1 MSFLR
6 KQDYFTEIREQE
18 FDVILNNLT
27 ETTAYTSEQVRLD
40 AEKKAQAKIESMI
53 CHRYDVGLIF
63 KDILTFDVN
72 TQYNIG
78 ELVQYS
84 ETAYSDA
91 ATYLVNALVSHKTT
105 VGGSLFDDIYICT
118 TAVTAGE
125 VFVAAKW
132 TKQGS
137 NNSLYVVRE
146 TTITTKPTTNFVYTS
161 NVYTG
166 KHDTIK
172 GWDTTKDL
180 FFERDAQ
187 QVRIYYSAADRTN
200 KTNLIGVVDI
210 GTQVKEFPSSLPIDA
225 GDDSENTLSGFLEI
239 IGFMP
244 DTTQWSIVATN
255 PFQLEDNRN
264 RLMMSIMVDLVLF
277 DLHGRVNY
285 RNIPDF
291 RGLAKEEA
299 MSMLSDIKNGVIKPP
314 DLPLYHDETRGAR
327 IAYGSEPKLNHTF
340 FSC

>member
-180 FFERDAQ
+180 FFERDA
-187 QVRIYYSAADRTN
+187 
-200 KTNLIGVVDI
+200 
-210 GTQVKEFPSSLPIDA
+210 
-225 GDDSENTLSGFLEI
+225 
-239 IGFMP
+239 
-244 DTTQWSIVATN
+244 
-255 PFQLEDNRN
+255 
-264 RLMMSIMVDLVLF
+264 
-277 DLHGRVNY
+277 
-285 RNIPDF
+285 
-291 RGLAKEEA
+291 
-299 MSMLSDIKNGVIKPP
+299 
-314 DLPLYHDETRGAR
+314 
-327 IAYGSEPKLNHTF
+327 
-340 FSC
+340 